1 MFDEEN
7 AVIKRIFGGGYNS
20 VLLCPLVGD
29 YVPTPTHP
37 TQLMSQ
43 QRHTHSLQ
51 HEFLFFY
58 CVQVQI
64 LKVLQ
69 CRVSRTRE
77 YYRSF

>member
-51 HEFLFFY
+51 HEFLFFFTAY
-58 CVQVQI
+58 EYKY
-64 LKVLQ
+64 LKYFSVG
-69 CRVSRTRE
+69 
-77 YYRSF
+77 

>member
-37 TQLMSQ
+37 TQLMLQ

-58 CVQVQI
+58 RVRVQI